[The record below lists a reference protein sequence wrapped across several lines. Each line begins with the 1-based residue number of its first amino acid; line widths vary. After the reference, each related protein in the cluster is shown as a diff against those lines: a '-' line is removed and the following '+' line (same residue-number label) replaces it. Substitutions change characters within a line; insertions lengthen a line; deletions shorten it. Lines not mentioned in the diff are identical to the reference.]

1 MSNDWLKRILADTE
15 RRVAEKPEW
24 QRSEYAQHELARL
37 RAEAHAKGPIAA
49 NSHTPPDSIK
59 KDR

>member
-15 RRVAEKPEW
+15 QRVAQKPEW
-24 QRSEYAQHELARL
+24 ERSEYAQHELARL
-37 RAEAHAKGPIAA
+37 KVEAQMKGIL
-49 NSHTPPDSIK
+49 SVTPNATADAVK